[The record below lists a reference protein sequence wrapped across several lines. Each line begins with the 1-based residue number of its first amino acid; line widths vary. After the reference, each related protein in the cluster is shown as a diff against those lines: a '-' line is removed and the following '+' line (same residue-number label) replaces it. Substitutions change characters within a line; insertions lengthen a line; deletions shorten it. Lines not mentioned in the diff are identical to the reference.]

1 MARPPSLFT
10 RLRELI
16 SPAKANASGD
26 GALHRIGGQS
36 RRIVRRNQPH
46 DEPIVRL
53 ILGDRELTEEL
64 CKMAAWSREAIGVV
78 EFLSSDPFQQL
89 GGETSSWH
97 LSPTKDGTDDGVK
110 THPDTLAIG
119 RDLAAR
125 LNGKDYILG
134 GDRMRSL
141 LRSAL
146 FFGDGFAELEIS
158 KDGNT
163 YGITGL
169 VDIPSLQ
176 VFPVTDALGKL
187 DNYVIRT
194 GRYSEASEP
203 KIEIPWWKVLQV
215 SHQQRGILGTPL
227 LQPQVDQAW
236 RPLQSVAEDLLDVL
250 RANGTA
256 PWVHTFGV
264 NTTEEDAEAYR
275 LRIEEERGSRIL
287 TDLYMANGGKVERA
301 PGGDRS
307 IAAILEAFR
316 GYQSLMIPPGVPS
329 YLFAGLQSQDSAK
342 EIAGQPALAYARKIA
357 ALRSLVG
364 AQIRWAVSLEIVL
377 RRGYDFYREHGQ
389 FEVAWGKWL
398 VTGME
403 SENMAAESA
412 RAESRINRLD
422 NQLQGLADYHNA
434 ASIIDEV
441 ISGDAQRGQL

>member
-1 MARPPSLFT
+1 M
-10 RLRELI
+10 
-16 SPAKANASGD
+16 
-26 GALHRIGGQS
+26 
-36 RRIVRRNQPH
+36 
-46 DEPIVRL
+46 
-53 ILGDRELTEEL
+53 
-64 CKMAAWSREAIGVV
+64 
-78 EFLSSDPFQQL
+78 
-89 GGETSSWH
+89 
-97 LSPTKDGTDDGVK
+97 
-110 THPDTLAIG
+110 
-119 RDLAAR
+119 
-125 LNGKDYILG
+125 
-134 GDRMRSL
+134 
-141 LRSAL
+141 
-146 FFGDGFAELEIS
+146 
-158 KDGNT
+158 
-163 YGITGL
+163 
-169 VDIPSLQ
+169 DIPSLQ